1 MKLLLTSESRRM
13 PYKILKKMTKKD
25 ILCSVI
31 AMIAVLSLSACHSHE
46 EFADDPY
53 GNFDALWKEIDE
65 HYCFFKYKDIDW
77 NEMKVKYRA
86 QVLPQ
91 MSQTELFDVCSAMLR
106 ELKDGHT
113 NLISSW
119 DVSRY
124 WIWEQYPQNYDE
136 RIINEKYLNFN
147 YRTTSGIKYQI
158 LSNNYGYMYYG
169 SFSSGIGEGNLDN
182 VLAYLASSDGLI
194 IDVRDNGGGYLTNVE
209 KLVGRFIT
217 KDIYAGSISHKTG
230 PGHNDFSEPY
240 DYYFKPADGGRIK
253 YLKPVVILTN
263 RASYSATNN
272 FVSIMKY
279 LPNVKIVGDVTGG
292 GSGLPFTSEI
302 PNGWTVRFS
311 ACSILDASGKE
322 TEFGVEPSDGCKV
335 DMAADDRIKGKDT
348 ILEKAFNVLSGMIAS
363 ISNENR

>member
-1 MKLLLTSESRRM
+1 MNVFNLLRCG
-13 PYKILKKMTKKD
+13 I
-25 ILCSVI
+25 C
-31 AMIAVLSLSACHSHE
+31 AMVMAVALSACHQHE
-46 EFADDPY
+46 EFANDPY

-77 NEMKVKYRA
+77 NEVKSRYRA
-86 QVLPQ
+86 QVLPE
-91 MSQTELFDVCSAMLR
+91 MSQTELFDVCAAMLR

-124 WIWEQYPQNYDE
+124 WIWEQYPQNYNERLIDE
-136 RIINEKYLNFN
+136 HYLNFN
-147 YRTTSGIKYQI
+147 YRNTSGIKYQV
-158 LSNNYGYMYYG
+158 LSNNFGYMYYG

-182 VLAYLASSDGLI
+182 ILAYLSSCDGLI

-209 KLVGRFIT
+209 TLVGRFIT
-217 KDIYAGSISHKTG
+217 KEIYAGSISHKTG
-230 PGHNDFSEPY
+230 LGHDDFSEPY
-240 DYYFKPADGGRIK
+240 DYYFKPADDGRIK
-253 YLKPVVILTN
+253 YLKPIVVLTN

-279 LPNVKIVGDVTGG
+279 VPNVKIVGDITGG

-311 ACSILDASGKE
+311 ACSILDAKGNE

-335 DMAADDRIKGKDT
+335 DMRAEDSLQGKDS
-348 ILEKAFNVLSGMIAS
+348 ILEKAFNVLAEMI
-363 ISNENR
+363 ENGNVSER